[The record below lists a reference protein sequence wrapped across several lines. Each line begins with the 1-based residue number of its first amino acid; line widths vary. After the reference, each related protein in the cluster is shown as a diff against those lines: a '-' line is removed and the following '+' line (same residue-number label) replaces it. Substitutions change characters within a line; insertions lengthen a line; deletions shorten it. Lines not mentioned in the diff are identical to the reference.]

1 MGQLVQTLQKV
12 GFDDITFRCK
22 SVASEGTLLTY
33 AAEVGF
39 VEKVSGNPDPVLTKV
54 AGVLMSNVVNRGV
67 PSNLVDLGDDTG
79 TTELPRN
86 FNANQTPQS
95 GVCRLLKQ
103 GIIETNQVDASA
115 TFGQGSGVY
124 IGANGLFTTAVGTG
138 ATELVGHALTA
149 KRDGYVRVYVN
160 IQ

>member
-12 GFDDITFRCK
+12 GFDDTTFRCA
-22 SVASEGTLLTY
+22 SVASEGTLLSY
-33 AAEVGF
+33 ATEAGF
-39 VEKVSGNPDPVLTKV
+39 VEKVSGSPDPVLTKV

-67 PSNLVDLGDDTG
+67 PSNHMLGEDTG

-95 GVCRLLKQ
+95 GMCRLLKQ
-103 GIIETNQVDASA
+103 GIIETDQVDASA

-124 IGANGLFTTAVGTG
+124 IGDDGLFTTAVGTG
-138 ATELVGHALTA
+138 ASELVGHALTA